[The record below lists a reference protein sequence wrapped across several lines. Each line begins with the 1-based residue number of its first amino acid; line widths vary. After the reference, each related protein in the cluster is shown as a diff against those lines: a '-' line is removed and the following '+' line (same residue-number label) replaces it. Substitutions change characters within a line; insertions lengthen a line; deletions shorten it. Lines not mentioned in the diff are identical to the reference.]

1 MRRDSARHAILDV
14 RTLYNEVKVE
24 RKATLAAEDA
34 YLIRLTPKR
43 GSPVLLYVSS
53 RTALIVQR
61 ETKSETATFGDHRN
75 VDGEFVPFRTTIRDA
90 LGEMTIEVNDV
101 QFNGSIAPTAFSAS
115 DR

>member
-53 RTALIVQR
+53 RTALMVQR

-90 LGEMTIEVNDV
+90 LGEMTIEVSDV

>member
-53 RTALIVQR
+53 RTALMVQR
-61 ETKSETATFGDHRN
+61 ETATFGDHRN

-90 LGEMTIEVNDV
+90 LGEMTIEVSDV
-101 QFNGSIAPTAFSAS
+101 EFNGSIAPTAFSAS